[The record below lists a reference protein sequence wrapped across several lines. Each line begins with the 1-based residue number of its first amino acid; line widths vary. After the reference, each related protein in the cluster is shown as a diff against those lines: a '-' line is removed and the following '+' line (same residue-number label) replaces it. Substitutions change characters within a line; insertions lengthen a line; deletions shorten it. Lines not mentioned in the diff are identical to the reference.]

1 MQSWVTQEL
10 PAVIRAAFPIDG
22 SREAVS
28 GHSMGGH
35 GALVCALRNPGRYR
49 SVSAFAPICAPTRC
63 PWGRKALTTYL
74 GPEQADWSGYDASL
88 LLRDNGGLDEL
99 LVDQGEDDEF
109 LTDQLMPEQLEQ
121 AAAAAGCGVTPLPL
135 NSSIRSRTRS
145 EAPRLLSSARS
156 WPLNSGNGASSSS
169 FSRTSSS
176 VCPEE
181 IISSTALVAESS
193 SASVR
198 AASSTGV
205 PTAMAASNG
214 TRWKNLIL
222 PPNI

>member
-1 MQSWVTQEL
+1 VAPDTSPRQTGIPDEDRDWDVGSGAGFYVDATQAPWAGHYKMQSWVTQEL

-74 GPEQADWSGYDASL
+74 GPDQADWSGYDASL
-88 LLRDNGGLDEL
+88 LLGDNGGLDEL

-109 LTDQLMPEQLEQ
+109 LTGQLMPEQLEQ
-121 AAAAAGCGVTPLPL
+121 AAAAAGCALTLRRQPGYDHSYYFIASFIAEHL
-135 NSSIRSRTRS
+135 RWH
-145 EAPRLLSSARS
+145 ADRLS
-156 WPLNSGNGASSSS
+156 
-169 FSRTSSS
+169 
-176 VCPEE
+176 
-181 IISSTALVAESS
+181 
-193 SASVR
+193 
-198 AASSTGV
+198 
-205 PTAMAASNG
+205 
-214 TRWKNLIL
+214 
-222 PPNI
+222 